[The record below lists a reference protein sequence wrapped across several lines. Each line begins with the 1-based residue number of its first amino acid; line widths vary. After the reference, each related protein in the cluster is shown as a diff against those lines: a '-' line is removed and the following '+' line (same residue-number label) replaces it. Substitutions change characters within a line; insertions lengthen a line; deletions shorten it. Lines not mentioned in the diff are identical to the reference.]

1 MFDDIFGRVW
11 ENIQARMDGP
21 MHLRFFFQPT
31 VSLIFAIRAGIL
43 DARKGETP
51 YLWRFFFS
59 KNHRGTI
66 AKETWK
72 HVGRIFLIGLVL
84 DIGYQLIVVFK
95 LKTEPY
101 FYPLESV
108 IVAACLAIIPY
119 LLLRGPVSRLMRF
132 FIKPKG
138 KAGV

>member
-11 ENIQARMDGP
+11 ENIQAHTDGP

-43 DARKGETP
+43 DARKGVTP
-51 YLWRFFFS
+51 YLWRFFFT
-59 KNHRGTI
+59 KNQRGLI
-66 AKETWK
+66 AREAWK
-72 HVGRIFLIGLVL
+72 DVGRIFLIGLVL

-95 LKTEPY
+95 LKTEPF

-119 LLLRGPVSRLMRF
+119 LLLRGPVSRLIHLLF
-132 FIKPKG
+132 KPQDNK
-138 KAGV
+138 